1 MTLPPTDARAPA
13 QRDLD
18 VLRRRAAALAR
29 VSRAGRTG
37 DTLPAVVFEL
47 VDERYAVDARV
58 VLHVHVLTELTPLAG
73 APAPLFGITHW
84 RGSVLTIL
92 DLRGQLGVRT
102 RGLTDL
108 SRVIV
113 IDGGKQPF
121 GILAD
126 AARDFINL
134 DEASIRPLAADEA
147 ARRNLLR
154 GITDDALLVMDT
166 EALLSTGRA
175 AVIRDDQRDT
185 GRVK

>member
-1 MTLPPTDARAPA
+1 MSSSADSRAPA
-13 QRDLD
+13 ERDLD

-29 VSRAGRTG
+29 VARDETAGA
-37 DTLPAVVFEL
+37 TLPSVIFEL

-58 VLHVHVLTELTPLAG
+58 VLQVHVLSELTPLAG
-73 APAPLFGITHW
+73 APTPLFGITHW

-113 IDGGKQPF
+113 IDGGRHPF
-121 GILAD
+121 GVLAD
-126 AARDFINL
+126 AARDFIEL
-134 DEASIRPLAADEA
+134 DETSIRPLPADEA
-147 ARRNLLR
+147 GRRSLLR
-154 GITDDALLVMDT
+154 GITDDAVLVMDT
-166 EALLSTGRA
+166 DALLSTGRA

>member
-1 MTLPPTDARAPA
+1 M
-13 QRDLD
+13 D

-29 VSRAGRTG
+29 VVRDDTAGE
-37 DTLPAVVFEL
+37 TLPAVVFEL

-58 VLHVHVLTELTPLAG
+58 VLQVHVLSELTPLAG
-73 APAPLFGITHW
+73 AAAPLFGITHW

-92 DLRGQLGVRT
+92 DLREQLGVRA

-113 IDGGKQPF
+113 IDGGRQPF

-126 AARDFINL
+126 AARDFIDL
-134 DEASIRPLAADEA
+134 DESSIRPLSADDA
-147 ARRNLLR
+147 ARGSLLR
-154 GITDDALLVMDT
+154 GITDDAVLVLDT
-166 EALLSTGRA
+166 DALLGVGRT
-175 AVIRDDQRDT
+175 AVNRDDQRDT

>member
-1 MTLPPTDARAPA
+1 MSSPMESRAPA
-13 QRDLD
+13 ERDLD

-29 VSRAGRTG
+29 VTREETPGE
-37 DTLPAVVFEL
+37 TLPAVVFQL
-47 VDERYAVDARV
+47 VDELYAVDARV
-58 VLHVHVLTELTPLAG
+58 VLQVHVLSELTPLAG

-92 DLRGQLGVRT
+92 DLRSQLGVRT

-113 IDGGKQPF
+113 IDGGRQPF

-126 AARDFINL
+126 AARDFIDL
-134 DEASIRPLAADEA
+134 DESSIRPLPADEA
-147 ARRNLLR
+147 GRRTLLR
-154 GITDDALLVMDT
+154 GITDDAVLVMDT
-166 EALLSTGRA
+166 TALLSTGRA